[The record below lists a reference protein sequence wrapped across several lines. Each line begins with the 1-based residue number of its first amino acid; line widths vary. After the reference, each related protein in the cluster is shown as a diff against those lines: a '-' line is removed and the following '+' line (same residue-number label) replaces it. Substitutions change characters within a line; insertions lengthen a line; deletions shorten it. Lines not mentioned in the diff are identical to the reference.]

1 MCASVHCASS
11 SVLCLWFHSVK
22 AEAHSTKQSQWAF
35 HNGLNPRGIWCQWHA
50 EFIRQSLSSR
60 FEANQCFRC
69 LFSPSSRKCLCECR
83 WSGSSWC
90 RADGFVWQ
98 KWAAA
103 DLASWSTW
111 PGLEGKKEFIV
122 WLVKDHEY
130 FFYLCITFSIS
141 PVGRLMQD
149 LTIRKAQARNVEK
162 SLSERLLTSMKRQ
175 WVACCVIQELSVF
188 YCICTAPKRNHIF
201 KQSP

>member
-1 MCASVHCASS
+1 MCASVRRASS

-50 EFIRQSLSSR
+50 EFIRPRLSSR

-69 LFSPSSRKCLCECR
+69 LFSPSSRRCRCECR

-98 KWAAA
+98 TRAAA
-103 DLASWSTW
+103 DLASWLMW
-111 PGLEGKKEFIV
+111 PGLGGKKGFIV
-122 WLVKDHEY
+122 WLVKEHAASI
-130 FFYLCITFSIS
+130 FFYLCFTFSVW

-149 LTIRKAQARNVEK
+149 LMIRKAQGRNVEK
-162 SLSERLLTSMKRQ
+162 SLFKRLLT
-175 WVACCVIQELSVF
+175 VF
-188 YCICTAPKRNHIF
+188 YCICTAPKRNHT
-201 KQSP
+201 SP